1 MTALL
6 TPVKARAVR
15 PGDQVDAAGQKLT
28 VRCVESGGNRQVYI
42 GAVTEGGAPVVLERD
57 PGEQMSVWRPAGE

>member
-15 PGDQVDAAGQKLT
+15 PGDQFVLGGERLT
-28 VRCVESGGNRQVYI
+28 VRRVESGGNRQVYI
-42 GAVTEGGAPVVLERD
+42 GTVTEGGAPIVLERD
-57 PGEQMSVWRPAGE
+57 PGEQMSVWRSTGE

>member
-15 PGDQVDAAGQKLT
+15 PGDQVDAVGQKLT
-28 VRCVESGGNRQVYI
+28 VRYVESGGNHQVYI
-42 GAVTEGGAPVVLERD
+42 GTVTEGGDPVVLERD
-57 PGEQMSVWRPAGE
+57 PGETMSVWRES